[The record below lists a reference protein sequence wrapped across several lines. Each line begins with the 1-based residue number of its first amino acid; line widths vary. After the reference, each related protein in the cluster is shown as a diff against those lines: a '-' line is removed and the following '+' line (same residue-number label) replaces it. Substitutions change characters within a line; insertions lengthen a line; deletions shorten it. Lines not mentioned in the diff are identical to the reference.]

1 MRNRGLCTRQRPSW
15 WLTVYI
21 DTAVTSETIVIL
33 RNLRTENDY
42 SQNPKAR
49 RIDVATRS
57 CTVALANINCRMK
70 GVNERHDPSR
80 KLPTLPAWRT
90 AAGEITMILSI
101 CSSTVGYLWSGR
113 GCESVDC
120 DVVSD
125 DGDSDAWFSHWIQMR
140 SSHRHFCATAIR
152 IHTRGAMLLQGN
164 RAMPV

>member
-1 MRNRGLCTRQRPSW
+1 
-15 WLTVYI
+15 
-21 DTAVTSETIVIL
+21 VTSETIVIL

-101 CSSTVGYLWSGR
+101 CSSTVPLKWPWVWICRLWR
-113 GCESVDC
+113 CEWWRRQWCVVQPLNPDAFQSPSLLCHRYTNTHKRSHAVARKPRDASVNYDPY
-120 DVVSD
+120 VSNT
-125 DGDSDAWFSHWIQMR
+125 IK
-140 SSHRHFCATAIR
+140 
-152 IHTRGAMLLQGN
+152 
-164 RAMPV
+164 